1 MSRISEQG
9 QTPSEEAADDLHRR
23 EARGQDEYH
32 RQRAAVPVTRVHLVV
47 VFVMAHGTILSPR
60 YCHGWFAEG
69 GYRPVVL
76 ALRQPDAEDNLTVP
90 SRRIRFGFSAK
101 RRATLRTLEGPN
113 SHSSE
118 CSLGKITSTF
128 PSPTVRIAKVSFSL
142 RVHTPCM
149 MTTLLTATSRR
160 ESLPASYLLRC
171 GRSSG

>member
-47 VFVMAHGTILSPR
+47 VFVMAHGTILSPH

-76 ALRQPDAEDNLTVP
+76 ALRQPDAEDNLGCAEKAHQV
-90 SRRIRFGFSAK
+90 RV
-101 RRATLRTLEGPN
+101 
-113 SHSSE
+113 
-118 CSLGKITSTF
+118 LGEEACD
-128 PSPTVRIAKVSFSL
+128 IAD
-142 RVHTPCM
+142 P
-149 MTTLLTATSRR
+149 
-160 ESLPASYLLRC
+160 
-171 GRSSG
+171 